1 MHALNSRRVFVFG
14 ANQKQKFQSFHVWK
28 VKFHADV
35 RTTGISLKKI
45 AICIGLEN
53 PSPRGSL
60 ISKICC
66 LVKSQAMDPSSNMG
80 IIIHHA
86 LLNEAGSIL
95 PLGESLYR

>member
-1 MHALNSRRVFVFG
+1 MLTFARPEFP
-14 ANQKQKFQSFHVWK
+14 
-28 VKFHADV
+28 
-35 RTTGISLKKI
+35 LKNYY
-45 AICIGLEN
+45 CIGLEN

-66 LVKSQAMDPSSNMG
+66 LVKSQAMDPSSKMG